1 MAGSKMISA
10 GATCACAAR
19 RAAVF
24 GHQAVNPA
32 RRNLETPEDIAAYL
46 TEAFAT
52 DDPAYITQAVG
63 TAARAKGMSAVAKA
77 TGLGRENLYRALGV
91 DGNPGFATVMRVL
104 RSLGIQLT
112 ATANPDQKAA

>member
-1 MAGSKMISA
+1 MAE
-10 GATCACAAR
+10 TTPFDAAEY
-19 RAAVF
+19 
-24 GHQAVNPA
+24 
-32 RRNLETPEDIAAYL
+32 LKTPEDIAAYL

-112 ATANPDQKAA
+112 ATRQSRPESRIDQGSAGTEQPP

>member
-1 MAGSKMISA
+1 MAE
-10 GATCACAAR
+10 TTPFDAAEY
-19 RAAVF
+19 
-24 GHQAVNPA
+24 
-32 RRNLETPEDIAAYL
+32 LETPEDIAAYL

-77 TGLGRENLYRALGV
+77 IGRENLYRALGV